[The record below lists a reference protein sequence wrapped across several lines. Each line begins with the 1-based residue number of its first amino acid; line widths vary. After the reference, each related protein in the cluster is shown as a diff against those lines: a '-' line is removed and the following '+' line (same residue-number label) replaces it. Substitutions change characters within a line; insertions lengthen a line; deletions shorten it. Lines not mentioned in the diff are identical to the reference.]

1 MWGRRSCDRRG
12 RGRSDVSKPGVAYTR
27 QKDPEAKMDP
37 EARKDPSPEIQ
48 REHSPTDTFI
58 SEFLLPDL

>member
-1 MWGRRSCDRRG
+1 M
-12 RGRSDVSKPGVAYTR
+12 SKPGVAYTR